1 MNYEKL
7 RMTADKSEGDFVRT
21 LQGQTGTGFQEGT
34 HVHKDWYQKTVSFDE
49 GMQALQADVDER
61 EDILDRRDSMQPS
74 VNANG
79 KFCFRYQDG
88 REFFPTPHAL
98 NQLGVSCNA
107 STFFIRSMIE
117 NPTNHKG
124 EVMFERDVKDAS
136 TLATVLRNALR
147 RIQPDK
153 KFRWRTYKDGTMR
166 AWLTETYAPVDNRW
180 YMEALKDVLPKGR
193 LSHWRGDADTIY
205 CNILIP
211 DSIIDYGQD
220 DDSDY
225 GAMVSIG
232 NCEIGKR
239 RISQMPSLF
248 RSICMN
254 GCIWG
259 QVSGKKISR
268 VHRGKIDL
276 GELRVQIQDN
286 IEAQLNLIPAGMER
300 FMASRDLEITGSLKN
315 VIATVCKES
324 KLSKKE
330 SSEVLGQYL
339 KHESDHRNL
348 FGVVNAVTRA
358 GQVLDNESWVKFDN
372 LGGKLLDTTPAKWE
386 NVLKR
391 ASSWEDKDVNAVFTG
406 KVAV

>member
-1 MNYEKL
+1 
-7 RMTADKSEGDFVRT
+7 
-21 LQGQTGTGFQEGT
+21 
-34 HVHKDWYQKTVSFDE
+34 
-49 GMQALQADVDER
+49 
-61 EDILDRRDSMQPS
+61 
-74 VNANG
+74 
-79 KFCFRYQDG
+79 
-88 REFFPTPHAL
+88 
-98 NQLGVSCNA
+98 
-107 STFFIRSMIE
+107 
-117 NPTNHKG
+117 
-124 EVMFERDVKDAS
+124 
-136 TLATVLRNALR
+136 
-147 RIQPDK
+147 
-153 KFRWRTYKDGTMR
+153 
-166 AWLTETYAPVDNRW
+166 
-180 YMEALKDVLPKGR
+180 
-193 LSHWRGDADTIY
+193 
-205 CNILIP
+205 
-211 DSIIDYGQD
+211 
-220 DDSDY
+220 
-225 GAMVSIG
+225 
-232 NCEIGKR
+232 
-239 RISQMPSLF
+239 
-248 RSICMN
+248 MN